1 MFPSQLKITALIFIF
16 HILCVCYLCFSI
28 VSLQFDFL
36 HWNDCSTECWLV
48 GLLLWKLMDS
58 FHVVSTCINIMKLM
72 ALLYQCL
79 MWIEL
84 NWIAMTKKLAVDTLS
99 WRMTLV
105 YFYKMRIYVSLLSS
119 GIYSLWDPCYTS
131 HPCVSFIDQNRS
143 KIEITGF
150 FG

>member
-58 FHVVSTCINIMKLM
+58 FHVVSTCINIIKLM
-72 ALLYQCL
+72 ALLCQCL

-84 NWIAMTKKLAVDTLS
+84 NCHDQKTCCRYAFMKNDFGLFLQNENIRVIAFIRYLLIVRSML
-99 WRMTLV
+99 
-105 YFYKMRIYVSLLSS
+105 YKSPLCLL
-119 GIYSLWDPCYTS
+119 
-131 HPCVSFIDQNRS
+131 HRS
-143 KIEITGF
+143 KQK
-150 FG
+150 